1 MVVTAPVGLM
11 TVLVPFPLGTT
22 MLPLREVWAW

>member
-1 MVVTAPVGLM
+1 MLPFGWM

-22 MLPLREVWAW
+22 IAPGPDGVLSWR